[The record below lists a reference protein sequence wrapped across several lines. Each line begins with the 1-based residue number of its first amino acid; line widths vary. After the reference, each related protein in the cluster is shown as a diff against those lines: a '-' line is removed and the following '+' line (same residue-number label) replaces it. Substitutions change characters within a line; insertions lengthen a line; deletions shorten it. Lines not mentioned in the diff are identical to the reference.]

1 MEKWSEFNCVFSLY
15 LKNIFV
21 HILRIVEQSNIA
33 VSVDEHFLFCENKSA

>member
-21 HILRIVEQSNIA
+21 SILRIVEQSNIA
-33 VSVDEHFLFCENKSA
+33 VSDEHFLFCENKSA